1 SISAPSCLSNTTT
14 ATAKASSTTT
24 AARRRCAPASPSSAD
39 PPPMHPAP
47 AFFHSLRER
56 QARSAGEQRLLSGRD
71 WLLVCAFV
79 QLLTATYPTYRYI
92 VSATFGFISEKTEH
106 LPALIA
112 ALLVLVVV
120 FVLLWWWARYAP
132 FRAALTALLAYLAV

>member
-1 SISAPSCLSNTTT
+1 
-14 ATAKASSTTT
+14 
-24 AARRRCAPASPSSAD
+24 
-39 PPPMHPAP
+39 
-47 AFFHSLRER
+47 
-56 QARSAGEQRLLSGRD
+56 SGRD

-132 FRAALTALLAYLAV
+132 FRAALTALLAYLAVHAAIALFIPQAVLDGIASKILVLLGLVLAVRTGWQRHRPQ